1 MRRKQNWQPR
11 FRRWCQWS
19 QKEEGLSLLSVL
31 FSLLPSLIH
40 LVLHLLSPKERRTGR
55 GRSNKLN
62 FSYPFVI
69 QHDKEDGGVKKRWNT
84 HLIPLLMSSCC
95 CVVFV
100 PSSTIPFFSV
110 PLLLCLCHCSP
121 SWLYLLFFS
130 YEWNPEEDDDHDND
144 RRESSLWTAINLLV
158 YLLNLYSFPR
168 DLEGGGR
175 DKSCYGMEWTVI
187 ISVIQAREEVDIG
200 LKEATYSWQR

>member
-19 QKEEGLSLLSVL
+19 QKEEGLFSVVLS
-31 FSLLPSLIH
+31 ST
-40 LVLHLLSPKERRTGR
+40 LSYSSRSSSSFPPKEWRTGW

-69 QHDKEDGGVKKRWNT
+69 QHDKEDGEVKKRWNT

-100 PSSTIPFFSV
+100 PLLQSPFFSV
-110 PLLLCLCHCSP
+110 PDIVLLHDFICCSSSMKGILKKMTITRKTGENP
-121 SWLYLLFFS
+121 LY
-130 YEWNPEEDDDHDND
+130 
-144 RRESSLWTAINLLV
+144 
-158 YLLNLYSFPR
+158 
-168 DLEGGGR
+168 G
-175 DKSCYGMEWTVI
+175 
-187 ISVIQAREEVDIG
+187 Q
-200 LKEATYSWQR
+200 Q